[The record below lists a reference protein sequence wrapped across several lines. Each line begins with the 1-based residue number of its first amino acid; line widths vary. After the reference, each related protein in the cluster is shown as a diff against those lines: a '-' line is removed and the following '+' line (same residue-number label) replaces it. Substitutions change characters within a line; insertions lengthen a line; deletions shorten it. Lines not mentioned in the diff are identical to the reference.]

1 MADGSIPK
9 TSNTLGNW
17 KHSGLDHK
25 VPMQCEKT
33 QDPPSFLAVVTGT
46 EYAYTG
52 RTASTW
58 SRWDAS
64 GTEDRTFRAG
74 DIALI

>member
-25 VPMQCEKT
+25 VPMQCETT

-46 EYAYTG
+46 EYAYT
-52 RTASTW
+52 R
-58 SRWDAS
+58 
-64 GTEDRTFRAG
+64 EDGVHVVPLGCLR
-74 DIALI
+74 D

>member
-46 EYAYTG
+46 EYAYTRKDG
-52 RTASTW
+52 VHVVPLGCLR
-58 SRWDAS
+58 D
-64 GTEDRTFRAG
+64 
-74 DIALI
+74 

>member
-1 MADGSIPK
+1 
-9 TSNTLGNW
+9 
-17 KHSGLDHK
+17 
-25 VPMQCEKT
+25 MQCEKT